1 MIILWR
7 SLDLPLIK
15 FKMELHFLWST
26 KCVISEI
33 DRTSEVHDNPH
44 IISTIAQVLSAL
56 SSNAVIRNIK
66 QGFKRTIY
74 WNKYWSEITAQ
85 PKTTI

>member
-1 MIILWR
+1 M
-7 SLDLPLIK
+7 PLIK

-33 DRTSEVHDNPH
+33 DRTSVHDNPH

-74 WNKYWSEITAQ
+74 WNKYRSEITAQ

>member
-26 KCVISEI
+26 KCIISEI
-33 DRTSEVHDNPH
+33 DRTSEVNDNPH
-44 IISTIAQVLSAL
+44 IISIIAQVLSTL
-56 SSNAVIRNIK
+56 TSNATFQINDAKLYVPVVNFSRNYNIK
-66 QGFKRTIY
+66 LLET
-74 WNKYWSEITAQ
+74 
-85 PKTTI
+85 